1 MLPSSCLSKSF
12 STPSTVTFNESVN
25 LIFSNVMFPVFVIVI
40 VYSITSPGLTIT
52 FVKSSIST
60 NSVLPF
66 DFNAVAALSTSNDGA
81 SSTITVSSPSPSI
94 GSGSILGSVG
104 TVVPDATTLLYI
116 VLSGFP
122 VTSGTCTTVYVAVI
136 TAFPAGIAGVTTSPS
151 SFSTASLAALK

>member
-1 MLPSSCLSKSF
+1 M
-12 STPSTVTFNESVN
+12 
-25 LIFSNVMFPVFVIVI
+25 
-40 VYSITSPGLTIT
+40 YSITSPGLTIT

-136 TAFPAGIAGVTTSPS
+136 TAFPAEIAGVTSSPS